1 MKKILLTLTI
11 VATLGLSA
19 NAQFYSNTNTQNDG
33 FFSSSVP
40 GGQYRDG
47 TSGDEIF
54 PALPG
59 MGVYGDQNA
68 VPVGS
73 GLLLLAGMGIA
84 YALRRKND

>member
-40 GGQYRDG
+40 GGEYRDG

-54 PALPG
+54 PVLPS
-59 MGVYGDQNA
+59 MGLYSDQNA
-68 VPVGS
+68 PVGS
-73 GLLLLAGMGIA
+73 GLLLLAGMGVA
-84 YALRRKND
+84 YAMRRKND